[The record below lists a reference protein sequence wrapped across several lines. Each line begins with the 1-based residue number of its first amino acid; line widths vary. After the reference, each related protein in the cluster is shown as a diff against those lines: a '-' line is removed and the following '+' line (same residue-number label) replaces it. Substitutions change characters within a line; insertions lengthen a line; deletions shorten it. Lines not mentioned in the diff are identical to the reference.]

1 MIDTVIGPGVN
12 GDFTLPPGVNVTNGN
27 TATNGSSP
35 LILPGVN
42 VTNDNI
48 ASDVSSAIS

>member
-12 GDFTLPPGVNVTNGN
+12 GDFILPPGVNVTNDN

-35 LILPGVN
+35 LTLPGVD
-42 VTNDNI
+42 VTNDDT
-48 ASDVSSAIS
+48 ASDVSSATS